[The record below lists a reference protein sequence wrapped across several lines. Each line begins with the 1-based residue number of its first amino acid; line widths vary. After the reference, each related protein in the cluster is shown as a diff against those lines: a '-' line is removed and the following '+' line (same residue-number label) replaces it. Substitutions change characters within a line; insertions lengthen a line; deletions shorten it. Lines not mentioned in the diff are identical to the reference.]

1 MSFFR
6 IPLVVLVAAVVIS
19 EGCAANAA
27 PPPPVAP
34 QVSVAAA
41 IERSTDDYEEFT
53 GRLEAVDVV
62 EVKPRV
68 SGLLQRVAFREGA
81 EVRRGDV
88 LFTIDARPYQAELNR
103 ARADL
108 QRVKSRAQLAHSEVE
123 RSRELVE
130 KQAISREEF
139 DVRSNN
145 EREVAAAIAGAE
157 AALETA
163 ALNLEWTE
171 VRAPISGRIS
181 RANVTEGNLVQAGAP
196 SATLLTTIVSLDSI
210 FVYFDADER
219 LFLKY
224 GVQGRSDSRQNLRNG
239 KFTVQMALADDNGF
253 AHTGRVDFV
262 DNQLDATTGTIRARA
277 VFSNA
282 SRGFAPGMFARVRLL
297 SGAQHKVVLIR
308 DDAIGTDQ
316 DRKYVFVLTNKNT
329 VEYRVVQ
336 LGRMTDGLRAVTS
349 GIAAGEKIVV
359 NGLQR
364 VRPDVTVQA
373 TEQPMQ
379 KDSTIIAD
387 STAAPVK
394 TDSAAAEAPTKQ

>member
-1 MSFFR
+1 M
-6 IPLVVLVAAVVIS
+6 VAMAVFAAATVCMQ
-19 EGCAANAA
+19 GCAANAA
-27 PPPPVAP
+27 PPPPSAP

-41 IERSTDDYEEFT
+41 IERTTDDFEEFT

-68 SGLLQRVAFREGA
+68 AGLLQRVAFREGA
-81 EVRRGDV
+81 EVHRGDV

-103 ARADL
+103 ARAEL
-108 QRVKSRAQLAHSEVE
+108 QRVKSRAQLAHSEVG
-123 RSRELVE
+123 RSRELVD

-139 DVRSNN
+139 DVRVNN

-157 AALETA
+157 AAVETA

-181 RANVTEGNLVQAGAP
+181 KANVTEGNLVQAGAP

-210 FVYFDADER
+210 YVYFDADER
-219 LFLKY
+219 AFLKY
-224 GVQGRSDSRQNLRNG
+224 GVSAKGDNKQNLRNG
-239 KFTVQMALADDNGF
+239 KFSVQMALADDNGF
-253 AHTGRVDFV
+253 AHSGRVDFV

-282 SRGFAPGMFARVRLL
+282 SRSFAPGMFARVRLQ
-297 SGAQHKVVLIR
+297 SGEQHKVVLIR
-308 DDAIGTDQ
+308 DDAVGTDQ
-316 DRKYVFVLTNKNT
+316 DRKFVFVLSDKNT

-336 LGRMTDGLRAVTS
+336 LGRITEGLRAVTS
-349 GIAAGEKIVV
+349 GVNVGEKVVV

-364 VRPDVTVQA
+364 VRPGTPVQA
-373 TEQPMQ
+373 TVLPMQ
-379 KDSTIIAD
+379 KDSASKVATVGGT
-387 STAAPVK
+387 TAN
-394 TDSAAAEAPTKQ
+394 

>member
-6 IPLVVLVAAVVIS
+6 IPTVVLLAAALI

-27 PPPPVAP
+27 PPPPAVP
-34 QVSVAAA
+34 QVSVAQA
-41 IERSTDDYEEFT
+41 IERSTDDFEEFT

-68 SGLLQRVAFREGA
+68 AGLLQRVAFREGA
-81 EVRRGDV
+81 EVHRGDV
-88 LFTIDARPYQAELNR
+88 LFTIDARPFQAELNR
-103 ARADL
+103 ARAEL

-139 DVRSNN
+139 DVRANN

-157 AALETA
+157 AAVETA

-219 LFLKY
+219 AFLKY

-239 KFTVQMALADDNGF
+239 KFSVQMALADDNGF

-282 SRGFAPGMFARVRLL
+282 SRSFAPGMFARVRLL

-308 DDAIGTDQ
+308 DDAVGTDQ
-316 DRKYVFVLTNKNT
+316 DRKFVFVLNDKSAI
-329 VEYRVVQ
+329 EYRVVQ
-336 LGRMTDGLRAVTS
+336 LGRITDGLRTVTS
-349 GIAAGEKIVV
+349 GVNAGEKIVV

-364 VRPDVTVQA
+364 VRPGVTVQA
-373 TEQPMQ
+373 TEQPMI
-379 KDSTIIAD
+379 KDSTV
-387 STAAPVK
+387 AAPATAEK
-394 TDSAAAEAPTKQ
+394 AKADSAATK

>member
-6 IPLVVLVAAVVIS
+6 IPMVAMAVFAAATVCMQ
-19 EGCAANAA
+19 GCAANAA
-27 PPPPVAP
+27 PSPPSAP

-41 IERSTDDYEEFT
+41 IERTTDDFEEFT

-68 SGLLQRVAFREGA
+68 AGLLQRVAFREGT
-81 EVRRGDV
+81 EVHRGDV

-103 ARADL
+103 ARAEL

-123 RSRELVE
+123 RSRELVD

-139 DVRSNN
+139 DVRVNN

-157 AALETA
+157 AAVETA

-181 RANVTEGNLVQAGAP
+181 KANVTEGNLVQAGAP

-210 FVYFDADER
+210 YVYFDADER
-219 LFLKY
+219 AFLKY
-224 GVQGRSDSRQNLRNG
+224 GVSAKGDNKQNLRNG
-239 KFTVQMALADDNGF
+239 KFSVQMALADDNGF
-253 AHTGRVDFV
+253 AHSGRVDFV

-282 SRGFAPGMFARVRLL
+282 SRSFAPGMFARVRLQ
-297 SGAQHKVVLIR
+297 SGEQHKVVLIR
-308 DDAIGTDQ
+308 DDAVGTDQ
-316 DRKYVFVLTNKNT
+316 DRKFVFVLSDKNT

-336 LGRMTDGLRAVTS
+336 LGRITEGLRAVTS
-349 GIAAGEKIVV
+349 GVNVGEKVVV

-364 VRPDVTVQA
+364 VRPGTPVQA
-373 TEQPMQ
+373 TVLPMQ
-379 KDSTIIAD
+379 KDSTSKVATVGGT
-387 STAAPVK
+387 TAN
-394 TDSAAAEAPTKQ
+394 

>member
-1 MSFFR
+1 MNLLKVSAAA
-6 IPLVVLVAAVVIS
+6 LVAAAIMS
-19 EGCAANAA
+19 GCAANAA
-27 PPPPVAP
+27 PPPPAPP
-34 QVSVAAA
+34 QVTVAQA
-41 IERSTDDYEEFT
+41 IERSTDDFEEFT

-62 EVKPRV
+62 EVRPRV
-68 SGLLQRVAFREGA
+68 AGLLQRVAFHEGT

-103 ARADL
+103 ARAEL

-139 DVRSNN
+139 DVRVNN
-145 EREVAAAIAGAE
+145 EREVAAAISGAE
-157 AALETA
+157 AAVETA

-196 SATLLTTIVSLDSI
+196 TATLLTTIVSLDSI
-210 FVYFDADER
+210 YVYFDADER
-219 LFLKY
+219 AFLKY

-239 KFTVQMALADDNGF
+239 KFSVQMALADDNGF

-308 DDAIGTDQ
+308 DDAVGTDQ
-316 DRKYVFVLTNKNT
+316 DRKFVFVLTDKNT
-329 VEYRVVQ
+329 IEYRVVQ
-336 LGRMTDGLRAVTS
+336 LGRMTENLRTITS
-349 GIAAGEKIVV
+349 GVAAGEKVV
-359 NGLQR
+359 INGLQR
-364 VRPDVTVQA
+364 VQPGATVNP
-373 TEQPMQ
+373 TVQPMQ
-379 KDSTIIAD
+379 RD
-387 STAAPVK
+387 STAAAP
-394 TDSAAAEAPTKQ
+394 AAAK